1 MTMTA
6 YNLRQEYIENNP
18 NGKFFSLENM
28 AHMGDSMANYGVR
41 SVGRGDEVW
50 ELYRKRPVNGGTQ
63 TSAYFCK
70 TTYQM
75 RWAYHYDCFAESLSA
90 AETWGWT
97 NWLDDV
103 DDDTDPQTIDAAEAD
118 ALDHLEST
126 GKVVIM
132 PD

>member
-6 YNLRQEYIENNP
+6 NNLRQEYIENNP
-18 NGKFFSLENM
+18 EGKFFTPANM
-28 AHMGDSMANYGVR
+28 AFFGDSMANYGVR
-41 SVGRGDEVW
+41 SAGRGDDVW
-50 ELYRKRPVNGGTQ
+50 ELYRKRPVNGGQQ

-70 TTYQM
+70 DTFKI
-75 RWAYHYDCFAESLSA
+75 RHAYHYDCFAESLSA

-118 ALDHLEST
+118 ALDHLESV